1 MDDLGPGHD
10 IVQESIRVARKLDKL
25 RAKIYINWL
34 PSHSGIPGNENADRI
49 AKRAALNKQLTLYKV
64 SLTNIRRKLN
74 RSIIDKWQKDW
85 DQNKNKG
92 RQYEQLR
99 PKISRKAIKSITD
112 RRTWTAYIQL
122 KLGHGYFR
130 SYLYRLSKSET
141 NRCTGNCRGIQSP
154 IHLYLS
160 CQHYRAEQ
168 KELKN
173 KLEGV
178 SSQNITLA
186 DIYSEKNREV
196 VYNYLKKTRIATK
209 EWLQG
214 QEEGEEEIEV

>member
-1 MDDLGPGHD
+1 ML
-10 IVQESIRVARKLDKL
+10 VARKLDKL

-49 AKRAALNKQLTLYKV
+49 VKRAALNQQLTLYKV

-141 NRCTGNCRGIQSP
+141 NRCTGNYKGIQSP

-214 QEEGEEEIEV
+214 QEEREEEIEV